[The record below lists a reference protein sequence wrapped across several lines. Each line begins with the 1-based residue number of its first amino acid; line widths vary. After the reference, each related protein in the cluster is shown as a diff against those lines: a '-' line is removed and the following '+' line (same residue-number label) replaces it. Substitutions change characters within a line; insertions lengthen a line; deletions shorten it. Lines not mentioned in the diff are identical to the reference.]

1 LQNRRAME
9 KVTRFEE
16 LWIWQQARLLV
27 RQIYGDCSIG
37 QASRDFGF
45 RAQIQRAS
53 VSIMN
58 NVAEGFERSTDPDF
72 ARFLDV
78 AKGSCGEVR
87 SLYYVAEDLGYV
99 DSAMAEERRSTARR
113 LAAGIKSLADF
124 LRGSPRQHPLR
135 GLRV

>member
-1 LQNRRAME
+1 ME

-72 ARFLDV
+72 ARFLDF

-99 DSAMAEERRSTARR
+99 DSAMAEERRSTTRR
-113 LAAGIKSLADF
+113 LAAGIKSLADS
-124 LRGSPRQHPLR
+124 LRGASATTPLR
-135 GLRV
+135 PLDP

>member
-1 LQNRRAME
+1 ME
-9 KVTRFEE
+9 KVTRFEA
-16 LWIWQQARLLV
+16 LWNWQQARLLV

-37 QASRDFGF
+37 KASRDFGF
-45 RAQIQRAS
+45 RAQIQRAG

-124 LRGSPRQHPLR
+124 LRGSSATTPVGSLDP
-135 GLRV
+135 

>member
-1 LQNRRAME
+1 ME

-27 RQIYGDCSIG
+27 RQIYGDCSNG
-37 QASRDFGF
+37 KASRDFGF
-45 RAQIQRAS
+45 RAQIQRAG

-99 DSAMAEERRSTARR
+99 DSAMAEERRSTTRR

-124 LRGSPRQHPLR
+124 LRGASATTPLR
-135 GLRV
+135 PLDP

>member
-1 LQNRRAME
+1 MERA
-9 KVTRFEE
+9 TRFEE

-37 QASRDFGF
+37 PASRDFGF
-45 RAQIQRAS
+45 RAQIRRAG
-53 VSIMN
+53 VSIMS
-58 NVAEGFERSTDPDF
+58 NVAEGFERSTDADF

-99 DSAMAEERRSTARR
+99 DSELAEERRIPPGR
-113 LAAGIKSLADF
+113 LAAGIASLTTF
-124 LRGSPRQHPLR
+124 LRTDLNSVTFRPCDPSTL
-135 GLRV
+135 